1 MNTSL
6 RCAVVL
12 LVASGL
18 ALVPAEAQFG
28 QNKIAYDRFDWK
40 TYSSPHFDVYYYG
53 TEAELLQDVVSYAE
67 SAYLKISK
75 DLDHELKVRIPLVIY
90 KTHAE
95 FEQTNIT
102 MEDLPEAVGAFAEP
116 MQNRM
121 VVPIDEP
128 PDRLYAVIAHEL
140 THIFQYSIFFEGYL
154 GRALRS
160 NPPAWIMEG
169 MASYLGQDEDNFDR
183 MVIRDAVVNNILPPV
198 QDLVY
203 PSFLA
208 YRYGHAVFD
217 FIEKEFG
224 KEGLRSFIYEYR
236 KVLLTNNLEK
246 AVKEAFGCD
255 MPEFNRRFN
264 RYLRKKYFPVLLD
277 KKAPEDYGKEIGLKK
292 EGVFTFSP
300 TLSPSGELVS
310 ALATPKMDL
319 DLIVLSAEDG
329 SLIRNL
335 TKGWTNRYQYLV
347 AEAFSGRRDLS
358 WSPASDQIAVF
369 ARKENARPLL
379 LFDGLTGRLT
389 RMIRLPGIAQCKSPV
404 FSPDGKRVAFEGNKD
419 GVVDLFE
426 MDIATGSIRNLTQDE
441 FFDANPWYAADGKT
455 LVYNRRIGS
464 YWKVFSVDLEDPS
477 RKTQLTF
484 GPSSDLQPAYSR
496 DGKTLFYSSDRGPGG
511 IFNIYALDLSSGE
524 IRQYTDVVGGC
535 FSPVEM
541 AERNGEPYLVFTAF
555 FEGTFRLFRMPLKQP
570 EARLAPAAAG
580 EAAPEIHPFEPP
592 LALTLDAGKI
602 GPYRHHWEVEAPYIS
617 VGVADNGTILSNAAV
632 QFSDL
637 LGDQRFSIQ
646 ASSVSSYSNT
656 EVMYMNLRHRLRW
669 GAAIYDFRDYYAQV
683 SSSGFTSRQ
692 DQVQRTTGATFFVQY
707 PMSRHYRVE
716 GSVGYLDRSQDYIL
730 GISGV
735 DPNTGL
741 AVLDTVNIKDRFALF
756 STSLT
761 GDTTRYQEWGPFQGK
776 RFDVGVTYG
785 ADAGGTIPGNLV
797 EYSLDFRAY
806 KQLTRRSLL
815 ALRIAGVDSAGGR
828 PTYYALGGINQLRG
842 YNFRDFFGTRVA
854 WSNLELRFPLVD
866 QLRFP
871 FGAIR
876 SIRGFLFMDVGA
888 AWFNDGSF
896 YDPELAGVGGVRSGV
911 DINGKPVQFK
921 LWDSANGRFQD
932 GRGSYGWGIQFLFI
946 GGLQFNWAWS
956 QRMAYTRY
964 DCQLDPNNNCQ
975 FDANNNLV
983 LVPRKADTGGVR
995 TEFYIVFDF

>member
-1 MNTSL
+1 MKISS
-6 RCAVVL
+6 RCAAAL
-12 LVASGL
+12 LLALGL
-18 ALVPAEAQFG
+18 ALAPAGAQFG

-40 TYSSPHFDVYYYG
+40 TYTSPHFDVYYYDA
-53 TEAELLQDVVSYAE
+53 EAGLLQDVVSDAE

-75 DLDHELKVRIPLVIY
+75 DLDHELKSRIPLVIY

-102 MEDLPEAVGAFAEP
+102 MEELPEWVGAFAEP
-116 MQNRM
+116 IQNRM

-140 THIFQYSIFFEGYL
+140 THIFQYSLFFEGYL

-160 NPPAWIMEG
+160 NPPAWVMEG

-183 MVIRDAVVNNILPPV
+183 MVIRDAVVNNTLPPL
-198 QDLVY
+198 QDLAY

-217 FIEKEFG
+217 FVEKEFG

-236 KVLLTNNLEK
+236 KVLLTNNIEK
-246 AVKEAFGCD
+246 AVKEAFGLD
-255 MPEFNRRFN
+255 LPEFNRRFN
-264 RYLRKKYFPVLLD
+264 RYLRKKYFPVLLE
-277 KKAPEDYGKEIGLKK
+277 KKAPEDYGKEVGVKK

-300 TLSPSGELVS
+300 TLSPSGELVA

-329 SLIRNL
+329 SVIRNL

-369 ARKENARPLL
+369 ARRENARPLL

-389 RMIRLPGIAQCKSPV
+389 RMIRLPGISQCKSPA

-419 GVVDLFE
+419 GIVDLFE
-426 MDIATGSIRNLTQDE
+426 LEIATGAIRNLTQDDY
-441 FFDANPWYAADGKT
+441 FDANPWYAADGKS
-455 LVYNRRIGS
+455 LVYNRRIGE
-464 YWKVFSVDLEDPS
+464 YWKVFAVDLGDAS

-484 GPSSDLQPAYSR
+484 GPSSDIEPAYSR
-496 DGKTLFYSSDRGPGG
+496 DGKTLFYASDRGPSG
-511 IFNIYALDLSSGE
+511 IFNIFALDVSSGE
-524 IRQYTDVVGGC
+524 TRQYTDVVGGC

-580 EAAPEIHPFEPP
+580 EAGPEIHPFEPP
-592 LALTLDAGKI
+592 LALTLDAGKA
-602 GPYRHHWEVEAPYIS
+602 GPYKRHWDVEAPYVA
-617 VGVADNGTILSNAAV
+617 VGVTDNGTILSNAAV

-637 LGDQRFSIQ
+637 LGDRRFSIV
-646 ASSVSSYSNT
+646 ASSVASYSNT

-669 GAAIYDFRDYYAQV
+669 GAALYDYRDYFAQV
-683 SSSGFTSRQ
+683 VSSGMSTRE
-692 DQVQRTTGATFFVQY
+692 DQVQRTTGASFVVQY
-707 PMSRHYRVE
+707 PMSRYYRVE
-716 GSVGYLDRSQDYIL
+716 GSVGFVERTQDFL
-730 GISGV
+730 VGV
-735 DPNTGL
+735 DPSTG
-741 AVLDTVNIKDRFALF
+741 APVLDTVKDRFALF
-756 STSLT
+756 GTSLT

-785 ADAGGTIPGNLV
+785 ADAGGTIKGNLV

-815 ALRIAGVDSAGGR
+815 AWRIAGVDSAGGR

-842 YNFRDFFGTRVA
+842 FDFRDFFGTRVA

-876 SIRGFLFMDVGA
+876 SIRGFLFMDAGA
-888 AWFNDGSF
+888 AWFKDGSF
-896 YDPELAGVGGVRSGV
+896 YDPDLPVFAGVGGIRTGV
-911 DINGKPVQFK
+911 DTGGKPVNFK
-921 LWDSANGRFQD
+921 FWDSANSRLQD
-932 GRGSYGWGIQFLFI
+932 GRGSYGWGFQFLFI
-946 GGLQFNWAWS
+946 GGLQFNWAWA
-956 QRMAYTRY
+956 QRMPYTRY
-964 DCQLDPNNNCQ
+964 EPDSI
-975 FDANNNLV
+975 DAQGRMV
-983 LVPRKADTGGVR
+983 LVPRKADTGGTH